1 MTERYRDF
9 TVLITKI
16 NRNIK
21 RIKTEEMNE
30 FNLRSPHV
38 TCLYF
43 LYKTGGTTAK
53 DLCEIGQ
60 EDKATISRSIEHLEN
75 EGYIICKQKQKKKYN
90 TMLTLSA
97 KGTEIAEKMSEKI
110 DRILN
115 IAGGN
120 IPEEKRQIMYECL
133 ALIDD
138 NLDNICKQYEGE
150 KYGS

>member
-21 RIKTEEMNE
+21 RIKTEEMSE

-38 TCLYF
+38 TCLYY

-53 DLCEIGQ
+53 ELCEIGQ
-60 EDKATISRSIEHLEN
+60 EDKATISRSIEHLEK
-75 EGYIICKQKQKKKYN
+75 EGYITYESSQKKKYN
-90 TMLTLSA
+90 TMLTLTTM
-97 KGTEIAEKMSEKI
+97 GNNIAQKISEKI
-110 DRILN
+110 DKIIA
-115 IAGGN
+115 IAGGDISN
-120 IPEEKRQIMYECL
+120 EKRQIMYECL
-133 ALIDD
+133 AIIDD
-138 NLDNICKQYEGE
+138 NLEKICKYYEGE